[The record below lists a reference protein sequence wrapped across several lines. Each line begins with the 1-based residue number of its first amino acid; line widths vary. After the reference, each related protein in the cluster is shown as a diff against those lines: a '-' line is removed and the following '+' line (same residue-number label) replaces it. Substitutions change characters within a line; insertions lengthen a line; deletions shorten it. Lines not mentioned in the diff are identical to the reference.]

1 MKFKVHLGG
10 QAYNLYLGG
19 SISNLCLAP
28 LLVFLDI
35 ECFIDAYFVTNYWE
49 SPEAYWA
56 SDYGID
62 GFSSI
67 TFTSNWLA
75 DDCSTDI
82 YPSYGYGACSNR
94 IVETNVFLPPNDEA
108 AWALSDASWLR
119 YAALEGHS
127 FGAVWLNLNSNGDIS
142 TWRLSGA
149 FSPEQLDYCNTCSEH
164 FSNLFGT
171 NADGVYPWAYT
182 SILKFTLVDGPTD
195 LIPPPSG
202 RNPFVNYGTL
212 YFGYTGDV
220 LEYIG
225 YIYMDESE
233 YVYSY
238 SQADG
243 YLQLDSDSC
252 LHLSIPIN

>member
-28 LLVFLDI
+28 LLVVQDI
-35 ECFIDAYFVTNYWE
+35 EEFIDPYFVTNYWN

-56 SDYGID
+56 SNYGID

-67 TFTSNWLA
+67 TFKSNWLHEE
-75 DDCSTDI
+75 CESNV
-82 YPSYGYGACSNR
+82 YPSYGTCSSR

-119 YAALEGHS
+119 YAAFECGS
-127 FGAVWLNLNSNGDIS
+127 FGTVWLHLETNGESSI
-142 TWRLSGA
+142 WRLSGA
-149 FSPEQLDYCNTCSEH
+149 FSPEQLDYCYTCSEH

-171 NADGVYPWAYT
+171 NADGVYPWVYT

-202 RNPFVNYGTL
+202 RSPFVNYGDL
-212 YFGYTGDV
+212 YFGFTGDV

-225 YIYMDESE
+225 YIYMDEYESL
-233 YVYSY
+233 YSY

-243 YLQLDSDSC
+243 YLQLDSGSC
-252 LHLSIPIN
+252 LELSIPIN

>member
-28 LLVFLDI
+28 LLVLQDI
-35 ECFIDAYFVTNYWE
+35 ECFIDAYFVTNYWD

-56 SDYGID
+56 PNYGID

-67 TFTSNWLA
+67 TFKSNWLN
-75 DDCSTDI
+75 DECETNV
-82 YPSYGYGACSNR
+82 YPSYGTCSGR
-94 IVETNVFLPPNDEA
+94 IVETNVFLPNDEA
-108 AWALSDASWLR
+108 AWALSDAGWLR
-119 YAALEGHS
+119 YAALEGCS
-127 FGAVWLNLNSNGDIS
+127 FGAVWLDLNTNGNPS

-149 FSPEQLDYCNTCSEH
+149 FFPDQLDYCYTCAEH

-171 NADGVYPWAYT
+171 NAVGGGVYPWMYT
-182 SILKFTLVDGPTD
+182 SILKFTLVDGPRD

-202 RNPFVNYGTL
+202 RSPFVNYGDL
-212 YFGYTGDV
+212 YFGHTGDV

-225 YIYMDESE
+225 YIYMDEDESF
-233 YVYSY
+233 YSY

-252 LHLSIPIN
+252 LRLSIPIS

>member
-28 LLVFLDI
+28 LLVVQDI
-35 ECFIDAYFVTNYWE
+35 EEFIDPYFVTNYWN

-56 SDYGID
+56 SNYDID

-67 TFTSNWLA
+67 TFKSNWLT
-75 DDCSTDI
+75 DDCGTNV
-82 YPSYGYGACSNR
+82 YPSYGTVSSR
-94 IVETNVFLPPNDEA
+94 VVETNVFIPRSSEA
-108 AWALSDASWLR
+108 EWALSDASWLR

-127 FGAVWLNLNSNGDIS
+127 FGAVWLYLNINGEPS

-149 FSPEQLDYCNTCSEH
+149 FHPDQLDYCYTCAEH

-171 NADGVYPWAYT
+171 NVDGVYPWAYT

-202 RNPFVNYGTL
+202 RNPFVNYGDL
-212 YFGYTGDV
+212 YFGYTGSV

-225 YIYMDESE
+225 YIYMDDDE
-233 YVYSY
+233 YTYTYNQV
-238 SQADG
+238 DG

-252 LHLSIPIN
+252 LHLSIPI